1 MPDDKTKFAVMIP
14 GEETAYFDR
23 YSDRIR
29 VLSPDEYLV
38 GYHRGPHEKIRST
51 FKRIR
56 DMADGMLDEGC
67 RLDDTE
73 ICIDIV
79 DQFIEAD
86 KNNFVTKVM
95 IKILRD

>member
-1 MPDDKTKFAVMIP
+1 M
-14 GEETAYFDR
+14 
-23 YSDRIR
+23 
-29 VLSPDEYLV
+29 
-38 GYHRGPHEKIRST
+38 
-51 FKRIR
+51 R

-67 RLDDTE
+67 RLSDTE
-73 ICIDIV
+73 LCIDII

>member
-1 MPDDKTKFAVMIP
+1 MVC
-14 GEETAYFDR
+14 
-23 YSDRIR
+23 
-29 VLSPDEYLV
+29 
-38 GYHRGPHEKIRST
+38 YHRGRHEKIKAT
-51 FKRIR
+51 FKRMR
-56 DMADGMLDEGC
+56 EMADGMLDEGC